1 MWRSRTRG
9 LTRWRPRSAVSVS
22 SFPDAAIA
30 YDRSMR
36 ELEIVALG
44 ISRRFWRGLNPGD
57 LSGSWVRS
65 LAGLQPAV
73 EEIQFQ
79 AAILGAGYGASSLAA
94 QGSYSAPRSF
104 VNPSGFVGSAP
115 DGRSLSGLLYS
126 PVTQVKAAIAGG
138 MQPGLAL
145 KAGRGVLDRNVQTL
159 VADTGRAA
167 ASVDIAAR
175 RRVGYVR
182 MLQLPSCPRCV
193 ILAGKFYRW
202 NTGFRRHPRC
212 DCRHIPS
219 TENIAGDVTTDPYE
233 YFNSLS
239 SADQDKWFT
248 PSAANAIR
256 DGADIFQVVNADRG
270 TKPGGLITT
279 EGTSRR
285 GNFGRG
291 RPPRLTPEGIYSQG
305 LPREETLK
313 LLERNGYI
321 LPGGQNPAGVIRG
334 QAEGFGQLGRGGTRV
349 GARNAIEEARRTG
362 ERNPAIRATMTAAER
377 RLLDAQLNWDAVQ
390 TGRNPFGRGEL
401 TPQLAAAAENDFRN
415 IIVNGDAAAKI
426 TARKTMGG

>member
-1 MWRSRTRG
+1 
-9 LTRWRPRSAVSVS
+9 
-22 SFPDAAIA
+22 
-30 YDRSMR
+30 MR

-44 ISRRFWRGLNPGD
+44 ISRRFWRRINPQD

-65 LAGLQPAV
+65 IAGLQPAI
-73 EEIQFQ
+73 EEIQYQ
-79 AAILGAGYGASSLAA
+79 AAVLGAGYGASTLAA
-94 QGSYSAPRSF
+94 QGTYSAPSSF
-104 VNPSGFVGSAP
+104 VNPSGFAGSAP

-138 MQPGLAL
+138 AQPVAAL
-145 KAGRGVLDRNVQTL
+145 RTGREVLDRNVQTM

-175 RRVGYVR
+175 PKTGYVR
-182 MLQLPSCPRCV
+182 MLTLPSCPRCV
-193 ILAGKFYRW
+193 ILAGKFFRW
-202 NTGFRRHPRC
+202 NAGFRRHPRC

-233 YFNSLS
+233 YFRSLD
-239 SADQDKWFT
+239 AEAQDKAFGK
-248 PSAANAIR
+248 PAAAAIR

-305 LPREETLK
+305 LPRDETLR

-321 LPGGQNPAGVIRG
+321 LPGGQNPLGVIRG
-334 QAEGFGQLGRGGTRV
+334 QTEGFGALGRGGTRV
-349 GARNAIEEARRTG
+349 GVREAVLEARRTG
-362 ERNPAIRATMTAAER
+362 ERNPALRATMTAAER
-377 RLLDAQLNWDAVQ
+377 RVFDAQRNWDAVQ
-390 TGRNPFGRGEL
+390 AGRNPFGAGRL
-401 TPQLAAAAENDFRN
+401 TPQLSAAAENDFRN

-426 TARKTMGG
+426 TARKAMGG

>member
-1 MWRSRTRG
+1 
-9 LTRWRPRSAVSVS
+9 
-22 SFPDAAIA
+22 
-30 YDRSMR
+30 MR
-36 ELEIVALG
+36 ELEVVALG
-44 ISRRFWRGLNPGD
+44 IGRRFWRRLNPAD
-57 LSGSWVRS
+57 LSASWVRS
-65 LAGLQPAV
+65 LAGLQPAI
-73 EEIQFQ
+73 EEVQFQ
-79 AAILGAGYGASSLAA
+79 AAVLGAGYGASTLAA
-94 QGSYSAPRSF
+94 QGAYEAPRSF
-104 VNPSGFVGSAP
+104 VDPSGFVGSAP

-138 MQPGLAL
+138 MQPGVAV
-145 KAGRGVLDRNVQTL
+145 KAGRGVLERNVQTL

-175 RRVGYVR
+175 PKVGYVR
-182 MLQLPSCPRCV
+182 MLTLPSCPRCV

-202 NTGFRRHPRC
+202 NAGFRRHPRC

-233 YFNSLS
+233 YFRSLD
-239 SADQDKWFT
+239 AEAQDKAFGQ
-248 PSAANAIR
+248 PAAQAIR

-270 TKPGGLITT
+270 TKPGGLITS
-279 EGTSRR
+279 EGTTRR

-305 LPREETLK
+305 LPREETLR

-321 LPGGQNPAGVIRG
+321 LPGGQNPGGVLRG
-334 QAEGFGQLGRGGTRV
+334 QAEGFGQMGRGGTRV

-362 ERNPAIRATMTAAER
+362 ERNPAVRATMTAAER
-377 RLLDAQLNWDAVQ
+377 RVFDAQLNWDAVQ
-390 TGRNPFGRGEL
+390 AGRNPFGGGKL
-401 TPQLAAAAENDFRN
+401 TPALAAAAENDFRN

-426 TARKTMGG
+426 TARKSMGGN

>member
-1 MWRSRTRG
+1 VATF
-9 LTRWRPRSAVSVS
+9 PEAAV
-22 SFPDAAIA
+22 A

-44 ISRRFWRGLNPGD
+44 IGRRFWRGLNPAD

-65 LAGLQPAV
+65 LAGLQPAI
-73 EEIQFQ
+73 EEVQFR
-79 AAILGAGYGASSLAA
+79 AAELGAGYGASTLAA
-94 QGSYSAPRSF
+94 QGAYSAPTSF
-104 VNPSGFVGSAP
+104 VNPAGFVGSAP

-126 PVTQVKAAIAGG
+126 PVTQVKSAIAAGV
-138 MQPGLAL
+138 QPGVAL
-145 KAGRGVLDRNVQTL
+145 KAGRGVLDRNVQTM

-175 RRVGYVR
+175 QRVGYVR
-182 MLQLPSCPRCV
+182 MLNLPSCPRCV
-193 ILAGKFYRW
+193 ILAGKFFRW
-202 NTGFRRHPRC
+202 NAGFRRHPRC

-233 YFNSLS
+233 YFHSL
-239 SADQDKWFT
+239 D
-248 PSAANAIR
+248 AAAQEKQFGKPAAQAIR
-256 DGADIFQVVNADRG
+256 DGSDIFQVVNADRG

-291 RPPRLTPEGIYSQG
+291 RPPRLTPEGIYAQG
-305 LPREETLK
+305 LPRQETLR

-321 LPGGQNPAGVIRG
+321 LPGGQNPVGVIRG
-334 QAEGFGQLGRGGTRV
+334 QAEGFGSLGRGGTRV
-349 GARNAIEEARRTG
+349 GVRNAVEEARRTG
-362 ERNPAIRATMTAAER
+362 ERNPAVRATMTAAER
-377 RLLDAQLNWDAVQ
+377 RVFDAQRNWDAVSA
-390 TGRNPFGRGEL
+390 GRNPFGKSKL
-401 TPQLAAAAENDFRN
+401 TPEIAAAAENDFRN

-426 TARKTMGG
+426 TARKSMGG

>member
-1 MWRSRTRG
+1 
-9 LTRWRPRSAVSVS
+9 
-22 SFPDAAIA
+22 
-30 YDRSMR
+30 MR

-44 ISRRFWRGLNPGD
+44 ISRRFWRRINPAD

-65 LAGLQPAV
+65 IAGLQPSLEAV
-73 EEIQFQ
+73 QFQ
-79 AAILGAGYGASSLAA
+79 AAVLGAGYGASSLAS
-94 QGSYSAPRSF
+94 QGTYSAPASF
-104 VNPSGFVGSAP
+104 VNPAGFVGSAP

-126 PVTQVKAAIAGG
+126 PVTQVKAS
-138 MQPGLAL
+138 LATGAPVAQAL
-145 KAGRGVLDRNVQTL
+145 QVGRGVLDRNVQTM

-175 RRVGYVR
+175 PRVGYVR

-202 NTGFRRHPRC
+202 NAGFRRHPRC

-219 TENIAGDVTTDPYE
+219 TENIAGDLTTDPYE
-233 YFNSLS
+233 YFHSLS
-239 SADQDKWFT
+239 KVDQDKWFT
-248 PSAANAIR
+248 PSAAQAIR
-256 DGADIFQVVNADRG
+256 DGADIFQVVNANRG

-291 RPPRLTPEGIYSQG
+291 RPSRLTPEGIYSQG
-305 LPREETLK
+305 LPREETLR

-321 LPGGQNPAGVIRG
+321 LPGGQNPSGVLRG
-334 QAEGFGQLGRGGTRV
+334 DREGFGQLGRGGTRV
-349 GARNAIEEARRTG
+349 GVREAVLEARRTG
-362 ERNPAIRATMTAAER
+362 ERNPAVRATMTAAER
-377 RLLDAQLNWDAVQ
+377 RVFDAQANWDAAQ
-390 TGRNPFGRGEL
+390 AGRNPFGKSRL

-426 TARKTMGG
+426 TARKSMGGQ

>member
-1 MWRSRTRG
+1 
-9 LTRWRPRSAVSVS
+9 
-22 SFPDAAIA
+22 
-30 YDRSMR
+30 MR
-36 ELEIVALG
+36 ELEILALG
-44 ISRRFWRGLNPGD
+44 IGRRFWRRINPAD

-65 LAGLQPAV
+65 IAGLQPSLEAV
-73 EEIQFQ
+73 QFQ
-79 AAILGAGYGASSLAA
+79 AAALGSGYGASSLAA
-94 QGSYSAPRSF
+94 QGTYSAPTSF
-104 VNPSGFVGSAP
+104 VNPAGFVGSAP

-126 PVTQVKAAIAGG
+126 PVTQVKAALAAGTAPA
-138 MQPGLAL
+138 QAL
-145 KAGRGVLDRNVQTL
+145 QVGRAALDRNVQTV

-175 RRVGYVR
+175 PRVGYVR

-193 ILAGKFYRW
+193 ILAGKFFRW
-202 NTGFRRHPRC
+202 NAGFRRHPRC

-219 TENIAGDVTTDPYE
+219 TENIAGDITTDPYE
-233 YFNSLS
+233 YFRSLD
-239 SADQDKWFT
+239 AEAQEKAFGK
-248 PSAANAIR
+248 PAANAIR
-256 DGADIFQVVNADRG
+256 DGADIFQVVNANRG

-305 LPREETLK
+305 LPREETLR

-321 LPGGQNPAGVIRG
+321 LPGGQNPTGVLRDDR
-334 QAEGFGQLGRGGTRV
+334 EGFGALGRGGTRV
-349 GARNAIEEARRTG
+349 GVREAVLEARRTG
-362 ERNPAIRATMTAAER
+362 ERNPAVRATMTAGER
-377 RLLDAQLNWDAVQ
+377 RVFDAQANWDAVQ
-390 TGRNPFGRGEL
+390 AGRNPFGKSKL

-426 TARKTMGG
+426 TARKSMGG

>member
-1 MWRSRTRG
+1 MATF
-9 LTRWRPRSAVSVS
+9 PEAAV
-22 SFPDAAIA
+22 A

-44 ISRRFWRGLNPGD
+44 IGRRFWRGLNPAD

-65 LAGLQPAV
+65 LAGLQPAI
-73 EEIQFQ
+73 EEVQFR
-79 AAILGAGYGASSLAA
+79 AAELGAGYGASTLAA
-94 QGSYSAPRSF
+94 QGAYSAPTSF
-104 VNPSGFVGSAP
+104 VNPAGFVGSAP

-126 PVTQVKAAIAGG
+126 PVTQVKSAIAAGV
-138 MQPGLAL
+138 QPGVAL
-145 KAGRGVLDRNVQTL
+145 KAGRGVLDRNVQTM

-175 RRVGYVR
+175 QRVGYVR
-182 MLQLPSCPRCV
+182 MLNLPSCPRCV
-193 ILAGKFYRW
+193 ILAGKFFRW
-202 NTGFRRHPRC
+202 NAGFRRHPRC

-233 YFNSLS
+233 YFHSL
-239 SADQDKWFT
+239 D
-248 PSAANAIR
+248 AAAQEKQFGKPAAQAIR
-256 DGADIFQVVNADRG
+256 DGSDIFQVVNADRG

-291 RPPRLTPEGIYSQG
+291 RPPRLTPEGIYAQG
-305 LPREETLK
+305 LPRQETLR

-321 LPGGQNPAGVIRG
+321 LPGGQNPVGVIRG
-334 QAEGFGQLGRGGTRV
+334 QAEGFGSLGRGGTRV
-349 GARNAIEEARRTG
+349 GVRNAVEEARRTG
-362 ERNPAIRATMTAAER
+362 ERNPAVRATMTAAER
-377 RLLDAQLNWDAVQ
+377 RVFDAQRNWDAVSA
-390 TGRNPFGRGEL
+390 GRNPFGKSKL
-401 TPQLAAAAENDFRN
+401 TPEIAAAAENDFRN

-426 TARKTMGG
+426 TARKSMGG